1 MIRTIYLHGSLKNEF
16 GESFRFDA
24 ADVAEVGKAFKAL
37 VPGFEEHVSGK
48 YLRIHRGPVDKGFDI
63 DECQLVLGLGNTKE
77 VHIFPVPVAAGSDN
91 NFLMGAAKIVAGI
104 AFVGVGFFALGGL
117 ATMAGKL
124 AIGIGASMAL
134 SGVSTMLSPTV
145 APAETLEDT
154 ENQQSHLF
162 NGAGNT
168 TRQGGPVPLVYG
180 KMRTGSHVASSG
192 IAIEEIPV

>member
-1 MIRTIYLHGSLKNEF
+1 MIRTIYLHGKLKNEF

-24 ADVAEVGKAFKAL
+24 KDVAEVGKAFNAL
-37 VPGFEEHVSGK
+37 VPGFRDYVTDK
-48 YLRIHRGPVDKGFDI
+48 NLRVHRGPLDSGFDI
-63 DECQLVLGLGNTKE
+63 DENQLELGLGKTKE
-77 VHIFPVPVAAGSDN
+77 IHIFPAPVAAGGDN

-104 AFVGVGFFALGGL
+104 AFVGIGFFALGGL

-124 AIGIGASMAL
+124 AIGIGASMTL